1 MSAAGGAPTPLTRVA
16 DKAGATD
23 RLPWFLPDGKR
34 LLYFSGTQTSDKDK
48 QSFIKVLDLASG
60 KSTVVA
66 QENSEGRYAEPGY
79 LLFVREGN
87 LMAQPLDP
95 SSLKTTGGAVPIAEG
110 VLFQPF
116 RWFGNYTVSRTGR
129 LVFQGSGAV
138 RAQPA
143 DLVRRRRQ
151 ESSAASGSP
160 RTSSRSRSRPT
171 PSGPP

>member
-1 MSAAGGAPTPLTRVA
+1 MSAAGRAPAPLTRVA

-95 SSLKTTGGAVPIAEG
+95 SSLKTAGGAVPIAEG
-110 VLFQPF
+110 VAFQPF
-116 RWFGNYTVSRTGR
+116 RWFGNYTISRTGR
-129 LVFQGSGAV
+129 LVFQRQRGGSA
-138 RAQPA
+138 RASSPGSTSTA
-143 DLVRRRRQ
+143 R
-151 ESSAASGSP
+151 SSAASGSP